1 MPGYSHLHKD
11 LCGVVEQ
18 VYQFLGEMSIVWEL
32 LGGGTAGGTA
42 GGGLQGELRG
52 DCRGEGRVGR
62 WRGCWRILFASV
74 ERAGCGGAIVWDAHF
89 GLTDLT
95 GYRCDMYIGG
105 DNLIGFC

>member
-1 MPGYSHLHKD
+1 MPGYSHLHED

-18 VYQFLGEMSIVWEL
+18 VYQFLGEMSIVWDC
-32 LGGGTAGGTA
+32 G
-42 GGGLQGELRG
+42 GGGLQGGLRGDCRG

-74 ERAGCGGAIVWDAHF
+74 ERAECSGTIVWDAHF
-89 GLTDLT
+89 GLADLT